1 MRLPYIHSDAL
12 QFHLMSP
19 NNYVGGC
26 QMLRKF
32 LLCTVAGLCVS
43 TAALAQKGPQPFV
56 AAGFT
61 SKLTPFA
68 FDRYTPGTLRTQ
80 TPVALQAGFTV
91 RLAPDVDGAGLV
103 LALPEVESDGTSVAF
118 PIGELRLRFTDNL
131 PGWVSIG
138 AGRIIGA
145 NRKESWIQTM
155 SLGLPVGKK
164 GYVELRH
171 VTDEGASSMN
181 VLSFGIK
188 L

>member
-1 MRLPYIHSDAL
+1 
-12 QFHLMSP
+12 
-19 NNYVGGC
+19 
-26 QMLRKF
+26 MLLRSIV
-32 LLCTVAGLCVS
+32 CVAACLSISGV
-43 TAALAQKGPQPFV
+43 ALAEKGPQPFV

-68 FDRYTPGTLRTQ
+68 FDRHTAGTLRSQ
-80 TPVALQAGFTV
+80 TPVAVQAGFTV

-103 LALPEVESDGTSVAF
+103 LALPEVETDGTSVAF
-118 PIGELRLRFTDNL
+118 PIGELRLRFTDSL

-145 NRKESWIQTM
+145 NRKESWIETV
-155 SLGLPVGKK
+155 SLGIPVGKK

-181 VLSFGIK
+181 LLSFGIK

>member
-1 MRLPYIHSDAL
+1 
-12 QFHLMSP
+12 
-19 NNYVGGC
+19 
-26 QMLRKF
+26 MLLRSIV
-32 LLCTVAGLCVS
+32 CVAACLCVS
-43 TAALAQKGPQPFV
+43 SVAFAEKGPQPFV

-68 FDRYTPGTLRTQ
+68 FDRYTPGTLRSQ
-80 TPVALQAGFTV
+80 TPVAVQAGFTV

-103 LALPEVESDGTSVAF
+103 LALPEVETDGTSVAF
-118 PIGELRLRFTDNL
+118 PIGELRLRFTDSL

-145 NRKESWIQTM
+145 NRKESWIETV
-155 SLGLPVGKK
+155 SLGIPVGKK

-181 VLSFGIK
+181 LLSFGIK

>member
-1 MRLPYIHSDAL
+1 
-12 QFHLMSP
+12 
-19 NNYVGGC
+19 
-26 QMLRKF
+26 MLLRSIV
-32 LLCTVAGLCVS
+32 CVAACLCVS
-43 TAALAQKGPQPFV
+43 SVAFAEKGPQPFI

-68 FDRYTPGTLRTQ
+68 FDRYTSGTLRSQ
-80 TPVALQAGFTV
+80 TPVAVQAGFTV

-103 LALPEVESDGTSVAF
+103 LALPEVETDGTSVAF
-118 PIGELRLRFTDNL
+118 PIGELRLRFTDSL

-145 NRKESWIQTM
+145 NRKESWIETV
-155 SLGLPVGKK
+155 SLGIPVGKK

-181 VLSFGIK
+181 LLSFGIK

>member
-1 MRLPYIHSDAL
+1 
-12 QFHLMSP
+12 
-19 NNYVGGC
+19 
-26 QMLRKF
+26 MLLRSIV
-32 LLCTVAGLCVS
+32 CVAACLCVS
-43 TAALAQKGPQPFV
+43 SVAFAEKGPQPFV

-68 FDRYTPGTLRTQ
+68 FDRYTPGTLRSQ
-80 TPVALQAGFTV
+80 APVAVQAGFTV

-103 LALPEVESDGTSVAF
+103 LALPEVETDGTSVAF
-118 PIGELRLRFTDNL
+118 PIGELRLRFTDSL

-145 NRKESWIQTM
+145 NRKESWIETV
-155 SLGLPVGKK
+155 SLGIPVGKK

-181 VLSFGIK
+181 LLSFGIK

>member
-1 MRLPYIHSDAL
+1 
-12 QFHLMSP
+12 
-19 NNYVGGC
+19 
-26 QMLRKF
+26 MLLRPF
-32 LLCTVAGLCVS
+32 ICAAACLCIS
-43 TAALAQKGPQPFV
+43 TAVSAEKGPQPFV

-68 FDRYTPGTLRTQ
+68 FDRHTAGTLRSQ
-80 TPVALQAGFTV
+80 VPVAVQAGFTV

-103 LALPEVESDGTSVAF
+103 LALPEVETDGSSVTF
-118 PIGELRLRFTDNL
+118 PIGEVRLRFTDNV

-145 NRKESWIQTM
+145 NRKESWIETV
-155 SLGLPVGKK
+155 SLGLPIGKK
-164 GYVELRH
+164 GYLELRH